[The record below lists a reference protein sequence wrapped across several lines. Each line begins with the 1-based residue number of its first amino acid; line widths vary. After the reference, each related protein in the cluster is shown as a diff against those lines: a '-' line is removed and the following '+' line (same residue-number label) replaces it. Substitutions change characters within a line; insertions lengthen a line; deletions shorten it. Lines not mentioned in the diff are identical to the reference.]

1 MLFHPFDFGHLKDR
15 EISQKYNQAFPVA
28 YNRSIH
34 PSKFWSQLAII
45 SVSVPPK
52 SFSLSCFLDIFPGTT
67 HQSPPL
73 PKNRIFSAYTHC
85 LITTAVF
92 SQTYGLSFTCVY
104 LFTTQFEQLTRLWF
118 NQPKR
123 LSSTST
129 VQPGPPVI
137 CHWDV
142 SIMSS
147 AIMSLNKLLQTQPS
161 MQRYRTLVAWKN
173 KLSLNEHHNT

>member
-15 EISQKYNQAFPVA
+15 EISQKYNQAFSVA
-28 YNRSIH
+28 YNWSIH

-52 SFSLSCFLDIFPGTT
+52 SFSLSCFLDIFPGKT
-67 HQSPPL
+67 HQL
-73 PKNRIFSAYTHC
+73 PVTRIFSTYTRC

-92 SQTYGLSFTCVY
+92 SHIYGLSSTCVY
-104 LFTTQFEQLTRLWF
+104 LFTTQFEQLTRSCF

-137 CHWDV
+137 CPWDV

-161 MQRYRTLVAWKN
+161 MQRYRTLVA
-173 KLSLNEHHNT
+173 

>member
-52 SFSLSCFLDIFPGTT
+52 SFSLSCFLDIFPGKT
-67 HQSPPL
+67 HQFPP
-73 PKNRIFSAYTHC
+73 PKKNKNKIFSTYTRC

-92 SQTYGLSFTCVY
+92 SQIYGLSSTCVY
-104 LFTTQFEQLTRLWF
+104 LFTTQFEQLTRSCF
-118 NQPKR
+118 NQPKT

-129 VQPGPPVI
+129 VQPGPSVI

-147 AIMSLNKLLQTQPS
+147 VIMSLNKLLQTQPS
-161 MQRYRTLVAWKN
+161 MQRYRELVA
-173 KLSLNEHHNT
+173 